1 MEHTKQKSLF
11 TIQKQENLFQKQI
24 TKVFLPCS
32 QTIGLRIGL
41 RLNQMVRLKIKNHW
55 KGWKQTDG
63 LGLARQE

>member
-1 MEHTKQKSLF
+1 MEHTKQKFLF
-11 TIQKQENLFQKQI
+11 TIQKQENLFQNLI
-24 TKVFLPCS
+24 IEAYLACS